1 MRMFFP
7 LIFAASMIFL
17 LGLFEVVLLRFLNRD
32 WWQIRYIRLAAWG
45 LPIFGTAMVM
55 VWGVGEYN
63 AKDWLAY
70 PGAVLAVGT
79 FVLEISL
86 MLSLP
91 VSGLIHTVHRLIDRI
106 ASRVRPEAAEAIDT
120 RRRLLLKGF
129 AAALPVITTSTGV
142 AGVARSF
149 SDIRLREM
157 SFLFD
162 SLPPDLEGFK
172 ILHLSDLHLSHYVK
186 LDDLADVLERA
197 QALNPDL
204 VLLTGDV
211 ADRLNL
217 LPDALRL
224 ITQLDAPYGT
234 FASLGNHE
242 YYRGIVEVKRAFDRS
257 PVPLLVNSSVNL
269 TVGTTTVTVSGLDDP
284 LRMGRKN
291 SEFFRRCLGEALD
304 QSAPR
309 NFTLVMSHRPDALD
323 EAAAVDVD
331 LVLSGHTHGGQIGF
345 SGRSVFDSVWP
356 DRYLWGHYRMRRT
369 QLYTSAGMGHWFP
382 FRLGCPTEAPLIQL
396 RKGA

>member
-32 WWQIRYIRLAAWG
+32 WWRNRYIRLAAWG
-45 LPIFGTAMVM
+45 LPIFGTAMVI

-79 FVLEISL
+79 FVLEVSL

-91 VSGLIHTVHRLIDRI
+91 VSGLIHSVRRLIDLI
-106 ASRVRPEAAEAIDT
+106 ASRVRPEAAEAVDT
-120 RRRLLLKGF
+120 RRRLFLKGF
-129 AAALPVITTSTGV
+129 AVALPVITTSTGV

-157 SFLFD
+157 SFSFD
-162 SLPPDLEGFK
+162 KLPPDLEGFK

-186 LDDLADVLERA
+186 LEDLTDLLQRA
-197 QALNPDL
+197 EALAPDL

-217 LPDALRL
+217 LPDALGL
-224 ITQLDAPYGT
+224 ITQLGAPYGT

-242 YYRGIVEVKRAFDRS
+242 YYRGIVEVKQAFDRS
-257 PVPLLVNSSVNL
+257 PVPLLVNSSVNVIVGNTMV
-269 TVGTTTVTVSGLDDP
+269 TVGGLDDP

-291 SEFFRRCLGEALD
+291 NEFFRRCLGEALD
-304 QSAPR
+304 QPAPR
-309 NFTLVMSHRPDALD
+309 DFTLVMSHRPDALD
-323 EAAAVDVD
+323 EASVVDVD

-345 SGRSVFDSVWP
+345 SGRSVFDSIWP
-356 DRYLWGHYRMRRT
+356 DRYLWGHYRMRGT

-382 FRLGCPTEAPLIQL
+382 FRLGCPSEAPLIEL

>member
-32 WWQIRYIRLAAWG
+32 WWRIRYIRLAAWG
-45 LPIFGTAMVM
+45 LPIFGTAMVV

-70 PGAVLAVGT
+70 PGAILAVGT

-91 VSGLIHTVHRLIDRI
+91 LSGLIHTVHNLIDRI
-106 ASRVRPEAAEAIDT
+106 AKRAKPEATKAVDT
-120 RRRLLLKGF
+120 RRRVFLKGF
-129 AAALPVITTSTGV
+129 AAALPVITTSAGV
-142 AGVARSF
+142 AGVARAF
-149 SDIRLREM
+149 SEIRLREM
-157 SFLFD
+157 SFSFD
-162 SLPPDLEGFK
+162 NLPPDLEGFK

-186 LDDLADVLERA
+186 LDDLTDVLERA
-197 QALNPDL
+197 QALKPDL
-204 VLLTGDV
+204 VMLTGDV

-217 LPDALRL
+217 LPEALNL
-224 ITQLDAPYGT
+224 ITQLGAPYGA

-242 YYRGIVEVKRAFDRS
+242 YYRGIVEVKKAFDRS
-257 PVPLLVNSSVNL
+257 PVPLLVNSSVNVK
-269 TVGTTTVTVSGLDDP
+269 VGAANVTIGGLDDP
-284 LRMGRKN
+284 LRMGRKDN
-291 SEFFRRCLGEALD
+291 EFFRRCLGETLD
-304 QSAPR
+304 QQTPR
-309 NFTLVMSHRPDALD
+309 DFTLVMSHRPDALD
-323 EAAAVDVD
+323 EAAAIDID
-331 LVLSGHTHGGQIGF
+331 LVFSGHTHGGQIGF

-356 DRYLWGHYRMRRT
+356 DRYLWGHYRMGRT

-382 FRLGCPTEAPLIQL
+382 FRLGCPSEAPMIEL
-396 RKGA
+396 RKEA